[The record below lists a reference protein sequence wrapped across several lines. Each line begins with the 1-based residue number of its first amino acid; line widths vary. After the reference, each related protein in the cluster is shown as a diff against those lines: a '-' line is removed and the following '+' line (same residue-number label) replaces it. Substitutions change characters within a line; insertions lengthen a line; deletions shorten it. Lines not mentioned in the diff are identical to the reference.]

1 MCILRDVATDVAD
14 HTTGLCNRILY
25 NFAKILSLHYFL
37 SEPTKSAMSETD
49 ILAST
54 STFVTATGTS
64 FTQAKYNGHLSQF
77 YKLKS
82 QDEQKVVWIL

>member
-14 HTTGLCNRILY
+14 HTTG
-25 NFAKILSLHYFL
+25 F
-37 SEPTKSAMSETD
+37 AMSETD

-82 QDEQKVVWIL
+82 QDEQKVV